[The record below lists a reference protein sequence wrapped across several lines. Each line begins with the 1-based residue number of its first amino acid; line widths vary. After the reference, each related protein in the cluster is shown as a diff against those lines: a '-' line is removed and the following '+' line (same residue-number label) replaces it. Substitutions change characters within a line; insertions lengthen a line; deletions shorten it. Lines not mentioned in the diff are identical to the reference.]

1 MSVLLRNFNRRFSVI
16 RVEQFG
22 NPRISSLIN
31 LELPRGSILHYI
43 PNEGFS
49 EVGPP
54 QTHPIIAKAEKLVQ
68 VNHVLSL
75 SHSDVI
81 GRPRRVE
88 GSIKKDVNH
97 YHRLNKRLR
106 MMHNTK
112 LVERDDRTLMIE
124 NYAPLRRIY
133 RYPETLMSWYE
144 RWYNQFATVIDQLSH
159 DASTFNRQN
168 YLLLTIPSVI
178 PSIAKLKKA
187 ERRRDLATLTDMR
200 DDNSLVLLELWRWLG
215 PYREGGVMDRLTPD
229 QLKRVNLIITFND
242 RFININLGE
251 LEFWR
256 KDVSGGR
263 IEPLQM
269 QRRLYKS
276 LITLATEELAEEVK
290 VSTTELSSGDD
301 DILDDD
307 SPIESIVLD
316 NSGIFD
322 EPELDEAAETKIE
335 EEIASFDRGTDIDED
350 EDFEIVIPPDE
361 VNVEDVK
368 QTTITIDTGIS
379 RECARYI
386 EAGMLSTKE
395 YQRILD
401 QSDTYKSIPNP
412 FGEGTLADMLE
423 VTPEEVTLEEELLI
437 DDPILIDKSIAK
449 STVTNL
455 NRKYI
460 TQVLPKDIC
469 SSIMSVQKAGIVVN
483 DYKAEEVV
491 DAASGLIYHT
501 LKITP
506 VKGES
511 STIHFPTPLLDE
523 EGYWTAND
531 VRYTMR
537 RQRVDFY

>member
-1 MSVLLRNFNRRFSVI
+1 M
-16 RVEQFG
+16 
-22 NPRISSLIN
+22 
-31 LELPRGSILHYI
+31 
-43 PNEGFS
+43 
-49 EVGPP
+49 
-54 QTHPIIAKAEKLVQ
+54 
-68 VNHVLSL
+68 
-75 SHSDVI
+75 
-81 GRPRRVE
+81 
-88 GSIKKDVNH
+88 
-97 YHRLNKRLR
+97 
-106 MMHNTK
+106 
-112 LVERDDRTLMIE
+112 
-124 NYAPLRRIY
+124 
-133 RYPETLMSWYE
+133 
-144 RWYNQFATVIDQLSH
+144 
-159 DASTFNRQN
+159 
-168 YLLLTIPSVI
+168 
-178 PSIAKLKKA
+178 IAKLKKA

-276 LITLATEELAEEVK
+276 LITLVTEELAEEVK

-335 EEIASFDRGTDIDED
+335 EEIASFDRDTDIDED